1 MASAAALELAL
12 ELVAGWLGAGR
23 LIASAGDPGADELE
37 AHVGVLCALRGSRRW
52 SGPVAMRMVVAINV
66 GRSTWALRA
75 LRLSVRAHT
84 ALQARFD
91 REFERA
97 LEAEDQ
103 WVARFDALQD
113 QVEETERQLDERD
126 QEYEALRERFID
138 MHDHAQGLDIEL
150 QALRSFA
157 WGE

>member
-1 MASAAALELAL
+1 MTSAAALELL
-12 ELVAGWLGAGR
+12 AGWLGAGR

-37 AHVGVLCALRGSRRW
+37 DHVGTLCALRSSRRW
-52 SGPVAMRMVVAINV
+52 SGLVTMRMLVSIHV

-75 LRLSVRAHT
+75 LRLSVRART
-84 ALQARFD
+84 VQ
-91 REFERA
+91 FERGLA
-97 LEAEDQ
+97 AENR
-103 WVARFDALQD
+103 WVARIASLQG
-113 QVEETERQLDERD
+113 QVEEAERELNERD